1 MHKLFV
7 KNFKQL
13 SIKKCLFCRREM
25 FSKTSA
31 KPNGGQSVATRLYDP
46 SKADYN
52 PVSDAIWKSGER
64 VPYLAFASTLKM
76 IEDTS
81 GRLKMIEILSNYFR
95 SVIALSSDD
104 LIKSIY
110 LCLNKVCPD
119 YEGLEMGIGESLIIK
134 AIASATGR
142 TKDQIKADIEKKG
155 DMGTVAEMSR
165 SNQKVL
171 FAPPKLTVGSVFDKF
186 KAITQMSGNSTQD
199 KKCKMIES
207 MLVACRDCEARY
219 LVRSLAGKLR
229 IGLAEQSLLNAI
241 TQAVIMTNNEKLK
254 RGSDKFK
261 TQLADAS
268 LILKT
273 AYSECPNY
281 DKIIPVML
289 KEGIEALPTHCQLT
303 PGIPLKPMLAHPSKG
318 VDEVLK
324 RFDKSKFTCEYKY
337 DGERAQIHYLD
348 NGNVFVFSRNQENNT
363 TKYPDI
369 IKRIP
374 NAIKPDVKNFV
385 IDSEAVAWDRQNKQI
400 LPFQVLSTRKRKNA
414 EEGEIKIQ
422 VCLYVFDLLYLNGE
436 SLVAEPLSKRRQL
449 LRDNFQ
455 ECEGEFTFA
464 HSTDVNTT
472 EEIQEF
478 LEESIKDK
486 CEGLMVKTLDVDAS
500 YEIAKRSKKWLK
512 LKKDYLEGVGDTLD
526 LVVIGGYRGKGKRT
540 GVYGGYLL
548 ACYDDGTEEFQSICK
563 IGTGFKDEDLENH
576 ANFLNNHTI
585 DKPKSYYNYDD
596 SHRPDVWFDAVMVWE
611 VKCADLSIS
620 PVHRAAIG
628 FVNDEKGISLR
639 FPRFLRIRDDKKPE
653 MATTSAQVSEMYK
666 SQEQIKGNDEDEED
680 FY

>member
-1 MHKLFV
+1 M
-7 KNFKQL
+7 
-13 SIKKCLFCRREM
+13 
-25 FSKTSA
+25 A
-31 KPNGGQSVATRLYDP
+31 
-46 SKADYN
+46 
-52 PVSDAIWKSGER
+52 
-64 VPYLAFASTLKM
+64 
-76 IEDTS
+76 
-81 GRLKMIEILSNYFR
+81 
-95 SVIALSSDD
+95 
-104 LIKSIY
+104 
-110 LCLNKVCPD
+110 
-119 YEGLEMGIGESLIIK
+119 GIGESLIMK

-142 TKDQIKADIEKKG
+142 KVDQIKADIERKG
-155 DMGTVAEMSR
+155 DIGLVAEMSR
-165 SNQKVL
+165 TNQKVL
-171 FAPPKLTVGSVFDKF
+171 FAPPKLTVGAVFDKF
-186 KAITQMSGNSTQD
+186 KAITQMSGNATQA
-199 KKCKMIES
+199 KKVEMIQS

-219 LVRSLAGKLR
+219 LVRSLTGKLR

-241 TQAVIMTNNEKLK
+241 TQAVILTTNDKLK
-254 RGSDKFK
+254 RSSDKFK
-261 TQLADAS
+261 AELARAA

-281 DKIIPVML
+281 DQIIPVL
-289 KEGIEALPTHCQLT
+289 LDEGVDALPTRCQLT

-337 DGERAQIHYLD
+337 DGERAQIHCLD
-348 NGNVFVFSRNQENNT
+348 NGSVFVFSRNQENNT

-374 NAIKPDVKNFV
+374 NAVKADVKSFI
-385 IDSEAVAWDRQNKQI
+385 IDAEAVAWDRHQKQI

-414 EEGEIKIQ
+414 DEGEIKIQ
-422 VCLYVFDLLYLNGE
+422 VCLYAFDLLYLNGE
-436 SLVAEPLSKRRQL
+436 SLVSEPLSKRRDL
-449 LRDNFQ
+449 LRSSFQ

-464 HSTDVNTT
+464 TSTDVNTID
-472 EEIQEF
+472 EIQEF
-478 LEESIKDK
+478 LEESIKGK

-563 IGTGFKDEDLENH
+563 IGTGFKDEDLESL
-576 ANFLNNHTI
+576 ATALNEHII
-585 DKPKSYYNYDD
+585 DKPKSYYSYDE
-596 SHRPDVWFDAVMVWE
+596 SHRPDVWFDAVHVWE

-628 FVNDEKGISLR
+628 FVDDEKGISLR
-639 FPRFLRIRDDKKPE
+639 FPRFLRLRDDKKPE
-653 MATTSAQVSEMYK
+653 MATTAGQVSEMYK
-666 SQEQIKGNDEDEED
+666 SQEQIKGKDEDEED